1 MEFVMSMRAIVPL
14 AAAAVLISGGA
25 AAAAAVTTGTP
36 ASVTVTGTT
45 IHGCV
50 RPKTGAVTILLKSGA
65 ACPRGTTAL
74 SWSTTGP
81 RGPRGPAGT
90 TTLFGS
96 KTNTAATSTGGT
108 TCTLGAVVLTA
119 GSTAP
124 VGTLP
129 ADGQLLS
136 ISGNT
141 ALFSLLG
148 TRYGG
153 NGKTTFALPNLRKA
167 APNGLTYSV
176 CATAGV
182 FP

>member
-1 MEFVMSMRAIVPL
+1 MSMRTIVPF

-25 AAAAAVTTGTP
+25 AAATAATTSTP
-36 ASVTVTGTT
+36 ASVTVIGTT

-50 RPKTGAVTILLKSGA
+50 RPKTGSLTILLKSGA
-65 ACPRGTTAL
+65 TCPKGTTAL

-96 KTNTAATSTGGT
+96 KTNAAATGGSGE
-108 TCTLGAVVLTA
+108 TCTLGSVLLTA
-119 GSTAP
+119 GTTAP
-124 VGTLP
+124 AGTLP
-129 ADGQLLS
+129 ADGQLLQ
-136 ISGNT
+136 ISSNT

-148 TRYGG
+148 TEYGG

>member
-1 MEFVMSMRAIVPL
+1 MNIRTIVPF

-25 AAAAAVTTGTP
+25 AAAASATGGTP
-36 ASVTVTGTT
+36 ASVTVAGTT

-50 RPKTGAVTILLKSGA
+50 RPKTGALTILLKSGA
-65 ACPRGTTAL
+65 KCPKGTTAL

-81 RGPRGPAGT
+81 RGPRGPAGA

-96 KTNTAATSTGGT
+96 KTNTAATSSGGNS
-108 TCTLGAVVLTA
+108 CTLGAVLLTA
-119 GSTAP
+119 GTTAP
-124 VGTLP
+124 VGTL
-129 ADGQLLS
+129 AANGQLLS
-136 ISGNT
+136 ISSNA

-148 TRYGG
+148 TKYGG

>member
-1 MEFVMSMRAIVPL
+1 MNLRTIIPF

-25 AAAAAVTTGTP
+25 AAAASVTTAAP
-36 ASVTVTGTT
+36 ASVTVAGTT

-50 RPKTGAVTILLKSGA
+50 RPATGALTILLKSGA
-65 ACPRGTTAL
+65 KCPKGTTAL

-90 TTLFGS
+90 TILFGS
-96 KTNTAATSTGGT
+96 KTNAAKTGADGE
-108 TCTLGAVVLTA
+108 TCTLGGVLLTA
-119 GSTAP
+119 GTVAP
-124 VGTLP
+124 AGTLP
-129 ADGQLLS
+129 ADGLLLQ
-136 ISGNT
+136 ISSHA

-148 TRYGG
+148 TEYGG

-176 CATAGV
+176 CATSGI

>member
-1 MEFVMSMRAIVPL
+1 MRMRSIVPF

-25 AAAAAVTTGTP
+25 AAAAAATTGTP
-36 ASVTVTGTT
+36 ASVTLTGKT

-50 RPKTGAVTILLKSGA
+50 RPKTGALTILLKSGA
-65 ACPRGTTAL
+65 SCPKGTTAL
-74 SWSTTGP
+74 SWNTTGP
-81 RGPRGPAGT
+81 RGPRGAAGT

-96 KTNTAATSTGGT
+96 KTNTAATGSSGE
-108 TCTLGAVVLTA
+108 TCTLGSVLLTA
-119 GSTAP
+119 GTTGP

-129 ADGQLLS
+129 ADGQLLQ
-136 ISGNT
+136 ISSNA

-148 TRYGG
+148 TKYGG

>member
-1 MEFVMSMRAIVPL
+1 MSVRTFVPF
-14 AAAAVLISGGA
+14 AAAAILISGS
-25 AAAAAVTTGTP
+25 AAAVASVTTGMP
-36 ASVTVTGTT
+36 ASVTVAGTT

-50 RPKTGAVTILLKSGA
+50 RPKTGALTILLKSGA
-65 ACPRGTTAL
+65 RCPKGTTAL

-90 TTLFGS
+90 TTLFGT
-96 KTNTAATSTGGT
+96 KTNTAATGADGT
-108 TCTLGAVVLTA
+108 TCTLGAVLLTA
-119 GSTAP
+119 GTTAP
-124 VGTLP
+124 AGTLA

-136 ISGNT
+136 ISSNA

-148 TRYGG
+148 TKYGG

-167 APNGLTYSV
+167 APDGLTYSV

>member
-1 MEFVMSMRAIVPL
+1 MNLRTVVPF

-25 AAAAAVTTGTP
+25 AAAASVSAGTP
-36 ASVTVTGTT
+36 ASVTVAGTT

-50 RPKTGAVTILLKSGA
+50 RSKTGALTILLKSGA
-65 ACPRGTTAL
+65 KCPSGTTAL

-96 KTNTAATSTGGT
+96 KTNAAATGADGA
-108 TCTLGAVVLTA
+108 TCTLGSVLLTA
-119 GSTAP
+119 GTTAP
-124 VGTLP
+124 AGTLP
-129 ADGQLLS
+129 ANGQLLQ
-136 ISGNT
+136 ISSNT
-141 ALFSLLG
+141 ALFALLG
-148 TRYGG
+148 TKYGG

-176 CATAGV
+176 CATSGI